1 MKTLLYSSYLYEIDL
16 LKCKLASRNIESY
29 IKNEF
34 INNVTVFPMIQN
46 YELLVNENDF
56 EKAIEIQNEEV
67 DLNETEV

>member
-1 MKTLLYSSYLYEIDL
+1 MKKLLQSSFLYEIEL
-16 LKCKLASRNIESY
+16 LKSKLASRNIESY

-34 INNVTVFPMIQN
+34 VNNVAVFPINQN

-67 DLNETEV
+67 DLDNFEE

>member
-1 MKTLLYSSYLYEIDL
+1 MKTLLQSSYLYEIDL
-16 LKCKLASRNIESY
+16 LKSKLASRNIESY

-34 INNVTVFPMIQN
+34 VNNVTVFPMIQN
-46 YELLVNENDF
+46 YELLVNDNDF